1 VGWAKAIPND
11 PLRNS
16 PPSLW
21 FFLVIPADSTH
32 TLCARRR
39 WRVVN
44 AEESSDASDHT
55 TDRSGDNGT
64 DWPCDAIAFSR
75 AMLEAAGK
83 STLRLSCDRRRQGCN
98 NNACVQD

>member
-1 VGWAKAIPND
+1 MGKSHPKRSAPQFTAQLVV
-11 PLRNS
+11 L
-16 PPSLW
+16 
-21 FFLVIPADSTH
+21 LVIPADSTH